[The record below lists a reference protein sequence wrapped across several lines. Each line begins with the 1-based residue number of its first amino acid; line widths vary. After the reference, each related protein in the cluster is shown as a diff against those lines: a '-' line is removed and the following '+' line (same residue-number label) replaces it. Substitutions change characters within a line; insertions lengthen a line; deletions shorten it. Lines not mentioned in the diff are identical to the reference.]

1 MRRNA
6 YSSYQE
12 FLDDIQMDYYGI
24 EFEYHGIY
32 YFMSFEDFILVDDGD
47 IVVYHDP
54 LQGKYAIRSGF
65 KNTDPSTWSWYP
77 SWDELMNH
85 HLIETRPVK
94 EIIMDDETLIIG
106 KS

>member
-12 FLDDIQMDYYGI
+12 FLDDITLDYYGI

-32 YFMSFEDFILVDDGD
+32 YFMSFEDFTLVDESGKG
-47 IVVYHDP
+47 IPHEP

-65 KNTDPSTWSWYP
+65 KNTDPSSWSWYP
-77 SWDELMNH
+77 SWDDLLSH
-85 HLIETRPVK
+85 HMIDSRPLK
-94 EIIMDDETLIIG
+94 EIIMDAETLIIG